1 MNPVCSTK
9 RNGWKMIVHDVRCNQ
24 GFVAS
29 SVGFSTHVGMRRQYD
44 ACVISARLVEVIKK
58 TYERH

>member
-1 MNPVCSTK
+1 
-9 RNGWKMIVHDVRCNQ
+9 MIVHDVRCNQ